1 MKQTESNTFI
11 DQLQADVRQI
21 ILSANRLMR
30 MDPELLTTQPAE
42 GKWSVAQVLEHLNS
56 YGHYYLPELK
66 KGLRSHKDPA
76 PFFKPGFL
84 GGYFTKMMQP
94 KEGKVTNKM
103 KAPKGHMPSTNSDIQ
118 PALRLFIAQQHELV
132 ELLELAKKKNI
143 NAVRIPISLSRMIKL
158 KMGDVF
164 AFLIAHEQRH
174 FVQIQNVI
182 AGLQTTT
189 SKFQEALLVAIP

>member
-1 MKQTESNTFI
+1 MKQTESSVFI
-11 DQLQADVRQI
+11 QQLQAEVRQL

-42 GKWSVAQVLEHLNS
+42 DKWNVAQVLEHLNS
-56 YGHYYLPELK
+56 YSHYYLPELK
-66 KGLRSHKDPA
+66 KGLRSHKDPV

-103 KAPKGHMPSTNSDIQ
+103 KAPKGHRPAGDIDIQ
-118 PALRLFIAQQHELV
+118 PALHLFIAQQHELI

-143 NAVRIPISLSRMIKL
+143 NAIRIPISISRIIKL

-182 AGLQTTT
+182 ASLQTKTGI
-189 SKFQEALLVAIP
+189 SQEVLQVAIQ